1 MTVNGVE
8 QDADPPEHVRVVFEL
23 PVDSEGWPPARTER
37 LWAERVGEDT
47 VRLDNI
53 PFFVRGFALGDVV
66 RIVVDDDGVLWAKEA
81 VECSANCTIRIIPA
95 KNGHLEE
102 EHQAVLDAFAP
113 FGVDGEG
120 LSHFGLVA
128 LNIPADV
135 DISRVK
141 RLLIQGAASGRWHY
155 EEGCVTPAWRTAE

>member
-1 MTVNGVE
+1 MTVNGME
-8 QDADPPEHVRVVFEL
+8 QDVDQPERVRVVFEL

-37 LWAERVGEDT
+37 LWAVRVGEDT

-66 RIVVDDDGVLWAKEA
+66 RTVVDDDGVLWAKEA
-81 VECSANCTIRIIPA
+81 VGYSDNCTIRVVPA
-95 KNGHLEE
+95 ENGHLGEE
-102 EHQAVLDAFAP
+102 RQAVLDAFAP

-120 LSHFGLVA
+120 IGQFGLVA
-128 LNIPADV
+128 LNIPADA
-135 DISRVK
+135 DISQVK
-141 RLLIQGAASGRWHY
+141 QLLIRGAASGRWHY